1 MINLL
6 PLSYKEIQF
15 TDWRFRI
22 AIVFLTLCI
31 VVELISIVLL
41 FAPYILVHTKEKVVE
56 AQLEFV
62 QEKISQNGGENYAD
76 VVTNTNSLLGYF
88 LNSNTRVRQDNEYVR
103 MVTEASHDGVSIAD
117 ISIVPS
123 TPPQK
128 SGKSK
133 EEPVVVSGRVVTISG
148 VAINRS
154 VLLAY
159 VDTLKT
165 VEGVSGVN
173 FPVSNF
179 TKSENI
185 DFSISLSVDQA
196 L

>member
-15 TDWRFRI
+15 SDWRFRI

-31 VVELISIVLL
+31 VVEIISIVLL

-56 AQLEFV
+56 AQLAFV
-62 QEKISQNGGENYAD
+62 QEKISQNGGENYGD

-103 MVTEASHDGVSIAD
+103 MVTEATHNGVSITD
-117 ISIVPS
+117 ISIVSS

-133 EEPVVVSGRVVTISG
+133 EEPVVASGRMITISG

-159 VDTLKT
+159 VDILKT

-185 DFSISLSVDQA
+185 DFSISLSVDQV